1 MYVFVVLGLPDG
13 MLGTAWP
20 ALRHGFGVPLD
31 GLGIILLL
39 GTAGA
44 VCTSSVSGVVLAR
57 IGLRPTLMLAG
68 ALGALGALVAIL
80 SPAFWTFA
88 LGGTAIGM
96 TAGLMDSSLNSAVA
110 LARRNRLLNV
120 LHGCYGIGTT
130 IGPLVV
136 TAAILAVSWRPAYGV
151 LLLAEVGLMAG
162 WWAVGRRGR
171 RSPIRAA
178 SPEGPLQAG
187 PPASAGACACRS
199 RPRNNRQRAGAS
211 PPPGHDRL
219 SGSGRFHVVHRVR
232 SIRWPVGA

>member
-1 MYVFVVLGLPDG
+1 MTEVVEGQPGALTRRRVDIGSVGPRRAVDALAMYAFVVLGLPDG

-88 LGGTAIGM
+88 LGG
-96 TAGLMDSSLNSAVA
+96 
-110 LARRNRLLNV
+110 
-120 LHGCYGIGTT
+120 
-130 IGPLVV
+130 
-136 TAAILAVSWRPAYGV
+136 
-151 LLLAEVGLMAG
+151 
-162 WWAVGRRGR
+162 
-171 RSPIRAA
+171 
-178 SPEGPLQAG
+178 
-187 PPASAGACACRS
+187 PP
-199 RPRNNRQRAGAS
+199 
-211 PPPGHDRL
+211 
-219 SGSGRFHVVHRVR
+219 
-232 SIRWPVGA
+232 